1 MLKMKMN
8 HLHCSTP
15 VFFVLLWPCVVQT
28 APCLMGQAQA
38 CVCLHCPAGQE
49 PSSECSEVECPD
61 TEVNCHSCPPGT
73 FSNSHGPDQCIVH
86 TQCRSLNRRLLML
99 GTSESDAVCG
109 ACLPGFS
116 PALKTRSS
124 NTQHSCMRIS
134 LVRLRRNAGKGAR
147 TGGAGSGGA
156 GVGRA
161 NSTAVHAAEEKT
173 TEYAVFALVPVFCVM
188 GLLGILICN
197 LLKKKGYKCAAEKE
211 TAERE
216 AGMLQKDGNT
226 GLYVIEDQNEDT
238 ISALVRLITEKK
250 ENAAALEELLLEYEK
265 KQTSSSKRS
274 SIKFPGFLQFRSLP
288 RTCNHHHL
296 HTINGLALHSG
307 LGCSRCSQKK
317 WPQVLLPLT
326 IDTNKTSCATSI
338 PSTPGEGRVLNVG
351 RFQVAQILEGDPV
364 SVATTPAESS
374 DIDSIDSTNMESAEE
389 LSLLGTCSS
398 SNSHSSKNR
407 KDSLSLD
414 E

>member
-1 MLKMKMN
+1 MLKMKRN
-8 HLHCSTP
+8 HLHCPTP
-15 VFFVLLWPCVVQT
+15 VFFMLLWPWVVLA
-28 APCLMGQAQA
+28 APCQTGQA

-49 PSSECSEVECPD
+49 PSTACSEMEGPD
-61 TEVNCHSCPPGT
+61 AVVDCRRCPPGT
-73 FSNSHGPDQCIVH
+73 FSDSSGPDQCIVH
-86 TQCRSLNRRLLML
+86 TQCRSLNRHLVMP

-109 ACLPGFS
+109 ACLPGFN

-124 NTQHSCMRIS
+124 STQRSCMRTS
-134 LVRLRRNAGKGAR
+134 LVRSRRNAGKSTRAAGAGL
-147 TGGAGSGGA
+147 GGAGMGK
-156 GVGRA
+156 A
-161 NSTAVHAAEEKT
+161 NSTAVHAADEKP

-211 TAERE
+211 NVEGE
-216 AGMLQKDGNT
+216 AGTLQKENNPCP
-226 GLYVIEDQNEDT
+226 YVIEDQNEDT

-265 KQTSSSKRS
+265 KQTSASKRS

-288 RTCNHHHL
+288 RLCNHHHL

-307 LGCSRCSQKK
+307 PGCSRCSQKK

-326 IDTNKTSCATSI
+326 TDTNKTSCASSI
-338 PSTPGEGRVLNVG
+338 PSSPGEGRVLNVG

-364 SVATTPAESS
+364 SVVTTPAESS
-374 DIDSIDSTNMESAEE
+374 DTDSIDSINMEPAEE
-389 LSLLGTCSS
+389 LSLLGACSS
-398 SNSHSSKNR
+398 ANSHSSKSR
-407 KDSLSLD
+407 QDMS